1 MSNLISTPSGNV
13 YAPWIQARGVNLQA
27 RTAYGVASGKID
39 QGELQQ
45 LREQRQGAVANLSDA
60 KANDGRVNLQERVAI
75 HQDLNQISRS
85 IRDFRND
92 KPKPLGEKESFTS
105 SIIGDPHF
113 ALDGSV
119 NGEDVSVKFDNHDL
133 GNRTQIAGAGFK
145 LETETVSWG
154 DNGAAVVGSAT
165 VTTGF
170 GRNQKD
176 VSVNADGTL
185 LVAGEQVNLEAG
197 QTMDLNRTSSLAMNE
212 DGSYTVLSRNGKVS
226 NTIHVNEHGMG
237 NYLDI
242 YTSVDDVQTG
252 GWLQQ
257 QT

>member
-1 MSNLISTPSGNV
+1 MASGN
-13 YAPWIQARGVNLQA
+13 
-27 RTAYGVASGKID
+27 ID

-45 LREQRQGAVANLSDA
+45 LRQQGQGAAANLSDA

-133 GNRTQIAGAGFK
+133 GHRTQITGAGFTLK
-145 LETETVSWG
+145 TETVPWG
-154 DNGAAVVGSAT
+154 DNGAAVVGSAS
-165 VTTGF
+165 VRTGF
-170 GRNQKD
+170 GGAQKTVKVNSD
-176 VSVNADGTL
+176 GSV
-185 LVAGEQVNLEAG
+185 LVNGQQINLESG
-197 QTMDLNRTSSLAMNE
+197 ETMDLNRTSSLAMNE
-212 DGSYTVLSRNGKVS
+212 DGSYTLLSRNGKVS

-242 YTSVDDVQTG
+242 YSSVDDVQTV